1 MTLFGIPYDR
11 RQLLYLSGDV
21 LLAVIAIYLAHL
33 FRFGLGPGELLDL
46 LRYSTGAS
54 FVFVGTNL
62 ILLYVLDGFGTG
74 VDFRRLFPVVRLWI
88 GVGLA
93 LVVQMVLYYAVPN
106 WGWGRG
112 VAALATL
119 SFAGGLTAWR
129 VILSVLQP
137 VPAVRLQTLVV
148 GGGEFGKAICDV
160 IKAHPEQ
167 SRIYDLVGV
176 LEDDAQ
182 AVPSGLTHVGSPDRL
197 MELVA
202 KYRVGSIIVAIPSGM
217 SPELTRDLLDCKG
230 RGLRI
235 EDSRSVYKRITGKVP
250 VFHISNT
257 ALIFGPDF
265 AGSSRVMSAMQ
276 RLADIGIS
284 LVGLTV
290 SAPIVALAGL
300 AIKLETPGPMFFL
313 QERVGVN
320 EKPFT
325 IVKLRTMGV
334 DAEAKSGAVWSQGA
348 GDPRVTRVGKFL
360 RRSRIDELPQFW
372 NVLRGDMSMVGP
384 RPERDHF
391 VRQLKERIPFYGLR
405 FVVKPG
411 VTGWAQ
417 VMYRYGASEE
427 DAAEKL
433 RYDLFAVQELSPMLY
448 TLILLKTVQ
457 TVLLRPGS

>member
-11 RQLLYLSGDV
+11 RQLLYLFGDV

-33 FRFGLGPGELLDL
+33 FRFGMGPEELAGV

-62 ILLYVLDGFGTG
+62 VLLYVLDGYGTAT
-74 VDFRRLFPVVRLWI
+74 DFRRPFPVVRLWV

-93 LVVQMVLYYAVPN
+93 LLLQMMLYYAIPN

-129 VILSVLQP
+129 VILSILQP
-137 VPAVRLQTLVV
+137 VPAVRLQTLVL
-148 GGGEFGKAICDV
+148 GGGEFGTAIRDV

-167 SRIYDLVGV
+167 SRIYDIVGV
-176 LEDDAQ
+176 VEDDEDEIPEGMDHLGTTDQ
-182 AVPSGLTHVGSPDRL
+182 LVD
-197 MELVA
+197 LVA
-202 KYRVGSIIVAIPSGM
+202 KYRVGGIIVAIPSGM
-217 SPELTRDLLDCKG
+217 SPELTWGLLDCKG
-230 RGLRI
+230 KGLRI
-235 EDSRSVYKRITGKVP
+235 EDSRTVYKRITGKVP

-257 ALIFGPDF
+257 SLIFGPDF
-265 AGSSRVMSAMQ
+265 AGSSRVMSALQ
-276 RLADIGIS
+276 RMADIAVS
-284 LVGLTV
+284 FVGLSF
-290 SAPIVALAGL
+290 SAPIIAIAGIF
-300 AIKLETPGPMFFL
+300 IKLETPGPMFFL
-313 QERVGVN
+313 QERVGIN

-334 DAEAKSGAVWSQGA
+334 DAEAKTGAVWSQGA
-348 GDPRVTRVGKFL
+348 GDPRVTRVGRFL
-360 RRSRIDELPQFW
+360 RRTRIDELPQFW
-372 NVLRGDMSMVGP
+372 NVLKGDMSMVGP

-448 TLILLKTVQ
+448 GLILLKTVQ

>member
-11 RQLLYLSGDV
+11 RQLLYLTGDV
-21 LLAVIAIYLAHL
+21 LLAIVAIYLAHL
-33 FRFGLGPGELLDL
+33 FRFGLGPGELLGL
-46 LRYSTGAS
+46 LGTSTGAS

-62 ILLYVLDGFGTG
+62 IVLYVLDAYGTV
-74 VDFRRLFPVVRLWI
+74 VDFRRPFSVFRLWL

-93 LVVQMVLYYAVPN
+93 LLVQMMLYYAMPN

-119 SFAGGLTAWR
+119 SLAGGLTAWR
-129 VILSVLQP
+129 VILSILQP
-137 VPAVRLQTLVV
+137 VPAVRLQTLVL
-148 GGGEFGKAICDV
+148 GGGEFGAAIHDV
-160 IKAHPEQ
+160 IRANPEQ
-167 SRIYDLVGV
+167 SHIYDLVGM
-176 LEDDAQ
+176 LDDDAE
-182 AVPSGLTHVGSPDRL
+182 AAPEGLEHLGAPSGLVDI
-197 MELVA
+197 VA
-202 KYRVGSIIVAIPSGM
+202 KYRIGCIIVAIPSGM
-217 SPELTRDLLDCKG
+217 SPVLTRALLDCKG
-230 RGLRI
+230 KGLRI
-235 EDSRSVYKRITGKVP
+235 EDSRSVYKRVTGKVP

-257 ALIFGPDF
+257 SLIFGPDF
-265 AGSSRVMSAMQ
+265 AGTSRLMAAMQ
-276 RLADIGIS
+276 RVADVGIS
-284 LVGLTV
+284 LVGLAF
-290 SAPIVALAGL
+290 SAPIVAMAGV

-320 EKPFT
+320 EQPFT

-334 DAEAKSGAVWSQGA
+334 DAEKGTGAVWSQGA

-417 VMYRYGASEE
+417 VMYRYGACEE

-448 TLILLKTVQ
+448 GLILLKTVQ